1 MRFYNSPKDFL
12 KNVDSL
18 PDELIFIIY
27 LYVPKIVK
35 LFLTKQ
41 KYLQEHPLIKQH
53 INKQNIENYYR
64 TMVRQDNDFV
74 FKQLLVENQQ
84 KWFNMKSYYYKTC
97 IYTNYI
103 TFIESYA
110 DEHESSNCKQLIVDL
125 FEELGLNKNQH
136 KKNRIKYII
145 WKN

>member
-1 MRFYNSPKDFL
+1 MRFYNNSKDFL

-18 PDELIFIIY
+18 PDELILIIY
-27 LYVPKIVK
+27 SYIPKMVK

-41 KYLQEHPLIKQH
+41 KYIEEHKLIKKY
-53 INKQNIENYYR
+53 INKTNIENYYR
-64 TMVRQDNDFV
+64 SMLRQDNDFV

-136 KKNRIKYII
+136 KKNMIKYII